1 MNNKKLPLYL
11 IGTEALLILCIALAN
26 LNPSLVLYFI
36 ISYTGWYS
44 VFWFRYTVCGE
55 KRNHL
60 LRPA

>member
-1 MNNKKLPLYL
+1 MNSKKLLLCL
-11 IGTEALLILCIALAN
+11 IGIEAMLILCIALAN
-26 LNPSLVLYFI
+26 LNPAPVLYFT

-60 LRPA
+60 LRSA